1 MRIAVAV
8 TNDLVTDQRVA
19 RTCAALVEAGHR
31 PVLIGRLLPESLPVE
46 REYETLRMRLWFRK
60 KMWFYAEY
68 NVRLF
73 FSLLRLRPDVVYAND
88 SDTLLACCW
97 AARLLRR
104 PLFFDAHE
112 MFPEVPELVGRPAVK
127 RFWQFLERR
136 LIPRADGAVT
146 VCQSIADIY
155 ERQLGVRMAVVR
167 NVPPHRPLRQ
177 ALSAQPPMIL
187 YQGAVNLG
195 RGIDRII
202 DAMEFLPD
210 YRFVVAGIGDEYD
223 KMRDYAASKP
233 WHERVSF
240 LGRVEPARLHEL
252 TPTATLGVCLLDD
265 LGLNYYYSLPNRL
278 GDFIAAGVPM
288 LATDFPEIHRVIAS
302 YGIGALVTDQRGEA
316 LALAIRQA
324 VGEWQSLPQEEQR
337 RRMTLAGDDLCWE
350 NDKKVLLA
358 AIGKII
364 NGEKR

>member
-1 MRIAVAV
+1 
-8 TNDLVTDQRVA
+8 
-19 RTCAALVEAGHR
+19 
-31 PVLIGRLLPESLPVE
+31 
-46 REYETLRMRLWFRK
+46 
-60 KMWFYAEY
+60 
-68 NVRLF
+68 
-73 FSLLRLRPDVVYAND
+73 
-88 SDTLLACCW
+88 
-97 AARLLRR
+97 
-104 PLFFDAHE
+104 
-112 MFPEVPELVGRPAVK
+112 
-127 RFWQFLERR
+127 
-136 LIPRADGAVT
+136 
-146 VCQSIADIY
+146 
-155 ERQLGVRMAVVR
+155 
-167 NVPPHRPLRQ
+167 
-177 ALSAQPPMIL
+177 MIL

-252 TPTATLGVCLLDD
+252 TPTATLGVCLLDN